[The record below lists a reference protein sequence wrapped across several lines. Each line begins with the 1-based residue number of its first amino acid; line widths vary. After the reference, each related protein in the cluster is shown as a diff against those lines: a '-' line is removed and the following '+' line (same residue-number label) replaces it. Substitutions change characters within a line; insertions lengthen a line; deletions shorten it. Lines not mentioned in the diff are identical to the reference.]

1 MTDDNG
7 REHHID
13 LRAIAR
19 SVAEQEGFSVDPP
32 GPASEL
38 PASVRR
44 DPPDVRDE
52 RTLLWSSI
60 DNRESTDLDQVEVS
74 ERLADGSIR
83 VRIGIADVDVFVPK
97 GSPLDQHAAQN
108 TTSLYAGVATFPML
122 PDELSSDVTSL
133 LANVDRLA
141 VVTDFTVAPDGA
153 ITASDVYRARLTNK
167 AKLVYQEI
175 GRWLEGRGDP
185 PPEIAR
191 DPALAEQVHMQEEA
205 AQRLRRRRVEH
216 GALQLETAEARAV
229 AKDGDVISLE
239 LVDRNRGRDII
250 EDLMIAANG
259 VTARFLEERRF
270 ASLRRVV
277 RTPRRWDRIVEVARQ
292 NGTTLPAEP
301 NAVALSEFLRAQHDQ
316 NPKHFTDLSLS
327 IVKLMGPG
335 EYAVADPSSPEGHF
349 GLAVDDYAHST
360 APNRRYGDLVTQ
372 RLLKA
377 AARGAPTM
385 YTVAELREICVRC
398 TEMENHARKFER
410 TMRKVAAATFLSR
423 RIGEEFE
430 AIVTG
435 VSPKGVFVRTVN
447 PPAEGRLVKGEQG
460 LDVGDN
466 ARVKLVAT
474 EPSRGFID
482 FVRA

>member
-1 MTDDNG
+1 MSQQA
-7 REHHID
+7 EHID
-13 LRAIAR
+13 LHAIAKR
-19 SVAEQEGFSVDPP
+19 VAEQEGFSVDPP
-32 GPASEL
+32 GPGSEL

-52 RTLLWSSI
+52 RQLLWSSI
-60 DNRESTDLDQVEVS
+60 DNRESTDLDQVEFS
-74 ERLADGSIR
+74 ERLPDGSIR

-97 GSPLDQHAAQN
+97 GSPLDAHAAQN

-141 VVTDFTVAPDGA
+141 VVTDFTVAPDGS

-167 AKLVYQEI
+167 AKLVYEDI
-175 GRWLEGRGDP
+175 GRWLEGRGEA
-185 PPEIAR
+185 PPEIKAN
-191 DPALAEQVHMQEEA
+191 PALAEQLHMQEEA
-205 AQRLRRRRVEH
+205 AQRLLKRRVEH

-229 AKDGDVISLE
+229 SKGGDVVALE
-239 LVDRNRGRDII
+239 LVDKNRGRDII

-259 VTARFLEERRF
+259 VTARFLEERKF

-277 RTPRRWDRIVEVARQ
+277 RTPRRWDRIMEVAKQ
-292 NGTTLPAEP
+292 NGAELPPEP
-301 NAVALSEFLRAQHDQ
+301 NAIALSEFLRAQHDA

-377 AARGAPTM
+377 AAKGAPTM
-385 YTVAELREICVRC
+385 YTVAELQVICTHC

-410 TMRKVAAATFLSR
+410 TMRKVAAATFLSH
-423 RIGEEFE
+423 RIGDEFD

-447 PPAEGRLVKGEQG
+447 PPAEGRLVKGEAG

-466 ARVKLVAT
+466 TRVKLVAT

>member
-1 MTDDNG
+1 MKDRAG
-7 REHHID
+7 QHID
-13 LRAIAR
+13 LRAIAK
-19 SVAEQEGFSVDPP
+19 SVAQQEGFSVDPP
-32 GPASEL
+32 GPGSEL

-44 DPPDVRDE
+44 DPEDVRDE

-74 ERLADGSIR
+74 ERLPDGSIR
-83 VRIGIADVDVFVPK
+83 IRVGIADVDVFVPK
-97 GSPLDQHAAQN
+97 GSPLDRHAAQN

-122 PDELSSDVTSL
+122 PDELSSDLTSL

-153 ITASDVYRARLTNK
+153 ITRSDVYRARLTNH
-167 AKLVYQEI
+167 AKLVYEDI
-175 GRWLEGRGDP
+175 GRWLEGGEA
-185 PPEIAR
+185 PPEIKANA
-191 DPALAEQVHMQEEA
+191 ALAEQLHMQEEA

-229 AKDGDVISLE
+229 AKDGDVIALE
-239 LVDRNRGRDII
+239 LVHKNRGRDII

-259 VTARFLEERRF
+259 VTARFLEERMF
-270 ASLRRVV
+270 ASLRRIV
-277 RTPRRWDRIVEVARQ
+277 RTPRRWDRIVEVAKQ
-292 NGTTLPAEP
+292 HGTALPAEP
-301 NAVALSEFLRAQHDQ
+301 NAVALSEFLRAQHDE
-316 NPKHFTDLSLS
+316 NPKQFTDLSLS
-327 IVKLMGPG
+327 IVKLIGPG
-335 EYAVADPSSPEGHF
+335 EYAVADPTSPEGHF

-360 APNRRYGDLVTQ
+360 APNRRYGDLITQ

-377 AARGAPTM
+377 AAKGAPTM
-385 YTVAELREICVRC
+385 YTVAELREVCGHC

-423 RIGEEFE
+423 RIGDEFD
-430 AIVTG
+430 AVVTG
-435 VSPKGVFVRTVN
+435 VSAKGTFVRTVD
-447 PPAEGRLVKGEQG
+447 PPAEGRLVRGEEG

-466 ARVKLVAT
+466 TRVKLVAT

-482 FVRA
+482 FIRA